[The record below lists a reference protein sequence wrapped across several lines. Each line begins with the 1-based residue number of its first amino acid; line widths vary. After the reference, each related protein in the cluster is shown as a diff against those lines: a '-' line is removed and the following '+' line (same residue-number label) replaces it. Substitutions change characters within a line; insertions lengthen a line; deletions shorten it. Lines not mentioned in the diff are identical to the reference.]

1 MISRKVA
8 ASVAS
13 AIAIT
18 FAPSAFGSVMPQDLP
33 LERLLEQVG
42 SNPELGVEQE
52 RTKSRQARLDIVRL
66 RELPSLQ
73 LSGDGDLA
81 SSSDEQRRITA
92 TVEQTI
98 NDWGALSSN
107 LESASESL
115 EAQRHAIAATETELR
130 RRVVDSFLAVLVSEQ
145 QLAATQTAIATTS
158 DIRSMMQRRVDQRV
172 DAANNLLL
180 IDSRINQ
187 LQSRIFQLNGAKRD
201 AQLNLLQTVGY
212 RADVQKALSCTGSLN
227 EAFLAKLAVEQ
238 SADLAATKARSRS
251 IKAEFGAV
259 DAKRLPAIVA
269 GFSLGR
275 DIDGGDNEA
284 RAFLRVRY
292 NYDLGDRLD
301 AELAELNADYSAS
314 VFEERRLAQA
324 VVKETAGL
332 VNQYQINASQL
343 PLLESLAELR
353 QQQLNSFNRKFS
365 SGKSSLLNLLD
376 AESELLDARLAR
388 VDAFGS
394 ACQAILTLEQLVGRK
409 LRD

>member
-1 MISRKVA
+1 MFSRMVA
-8 ASVAS
+8 VSFASVLSFTFAS
-13 AIAIT
+13 AAM
-18 FAPSAFGSVMPQDLP
+18 SAELHQALTI
-33 LERLLEQVG
+33 ERLLEQVG

-52 RTKSRQARLDIVRL
+52 RSKSRQARLDIVESRK
-66 RELPSLQ
+66 LPTLQ
-73 LSGDGDLA
+73 FSGDGDLV
-81 SSSDEQRRITA
+81 SSSDEQRLITA

-98 NDWGALSSN
+98 IDWGALSSD

-115 EAQRHAIAATETELR
+115 EAQRQSVAATETELR
-130 RRVVDSFLAVLVSEQ
+130 RRVVDSFVAAVVAEQ
-145 QLAATQTAIATTS
+145 QLMSTLTAIATTS
-158 DIRSMMQRRVDQRV
+158 DIRSVMQRRVDQRV
-172 DAANNLLL
+172 DAASDLLL

-187 LQSRIFQLNGAKRD
+187 LESRVFQLRGSQRD
-201 AQLNLLQTVGY
+201 AQLNLLQTVGH
-212 RADVQKALSCTGSLN
+212 RADVQQALSCTGSLD
-227 EAFLAKLAVEQ
+227 EAFLAERAVDQ
-238 SADLAATKARSRS
+238 SAELAATKARSRS

-269 GFSLGR
+269 GVSLSR
-275 DIDGGDNEA
+275 DVDASDDEA

-292 NYDLGDRLD
+292 NYDLGDSLD

-324 VVKETAGL
+324 VVRETAGL
-332 VNQYQINASQL
+332 VNQYQVNASQL

-353 QQQLNSFNRKFS
+353 QQQLDSFSRRFS
-365 SGKSSLLNLLD
+365 SGKSSLLDLLN

-394 ACQAILTLEQLVGRK
+394 ACRAILTLEQLVGRE

>member
-1 MISRKVA
+1 MISRKLT
-8 ASVAS
+8 ASIAS

-18 FAPSAFGSVMPQDLP
+18 FAPPALSSVMPQDLP

-42 SNPELGVEQE
+42 SNPELSVEQE
-52 RTKSRQARLDIVRL
+52 RTKSREARLQIVGL
-66 RELPSLQ
+66 QKLPSLQ
-73 LSGDGDLA
+73 LSGDGDLV

-92 TVEQTI
+92 TVEKTI
-98 NDWGALSSN
+98 IDWGALSSN

-115 EAQRHAIAATETELR
+115 EAQRHSIAATKTKLR
-130 RRVVDSFLAVLVSEQ
+130 RRVVDSYLAALVSEQ
-145 QLAATQTAIATTS
+145 QLAATQKAIATTS
-158 DIRSMMQRRVDQRV
+158 DIRSVMQRRVNQRV

-187 LQSRIFQLNGAKRD
+187 LQSRLFQLNGAKRD
-201 AQLNLLQTVGY
+201 AQLNLLQIVGY
-212 RADVQKALSCTGSLN
+212 RANVQEALSCIGSLD
-227 EAFLAKLAVEQ
+227 EAFLAELAVEQ

-269 GFSLGR
+269 GFSLVR
-275 DIDGGDNEA
+275 DIDGVDDEA
-284 RAFLRVRY
+284 RAFLRIRY
-292 NYDLGDRLD
+292 NYDLWDILGS
-301 AELAELNADYSAS
+301 ELAELNADYSAS

-324 VVKETAGL
+324 VVRETAGL
-332 VNQYQINASQL
+332 VNQYQVNASQL
-343 PLLESLAELR
+343 PLLESLADLR
-353 QQQLNSFNRKFS
+353 QQQLDSFGRKFS
-365 SGKSSLLNLLD
+365 SGKSSLLDLLD

-394 ACQAILTLEQLVGRK
+394 ACHAILTLEQLVGRK

>member
-1 MISRKVA
+1 MISRKLVA
-8 ASVAS
+8 SIAS
-13 AIAIT
+13 AIAMT
-18 FAPSAFGSVMPQDLP
+18 FAPPAFSSVMPQDLP

-42 SNPELGVEQE
+42 SNPELIVEQE
-52 RTKSRQARLDIVRL
+52 RTKSREARLQIVGL
-66 RELPSLQ
+66 QKLPSLQ
-73 LSGDGDLA
+73 LSGDGDLV

-92 TVEQTI
+92 TVEKTI
-98 NDWGALSSN
+98 IDWGAPSSN

-115 EAQRHAIAATETELR
+115 EAQRHSIAATKTKLR
-130 RRVVDSFLAVLVSEQ
+130 RRVVDSYLAALVSEQ
-145 QLAATQTAIATTS
+145 QLAATQKAIATTS
-158 DIRSMMQRRVDQRV
+158 DIRSVMQRRVNQRV

-187 LQSRIFQLNGAKRD
+187 LQSRLFQLNGAKRD

-212 RADVQKALSCTGSLN
+212 RANVQEALSCIGSLD
-227 EAFLAKLAVEQ
+227 EAFLAELAVEQ

-269 GFSLGR
+269 GFSLVR
-275 DIDGGDNEA
+275 DIDGVDDEA
-284 RAFLRVRY
+284 RAFLRIRY
-292 NYDLGDRLD
+292 NYDLGDILES
-301 AELAELNADYSAS
+301 ELAELNADYSAS

-324 VVKETAGL
+324 VVRETAGL
-332 VNQYQINASQL
+332 VNQYQVNASQL
-343 PLLESLAELR
+343 PLLASLAALR
-353 QQQLNSFNRKFS
+353 QQQLDSFSRRFS
-365 SGKSSLLNLLD
+365 SGKSSLLDLLD

>member
-1 MISRKVA
+1 MISRKLT
-8 ASVAS
+8 ASIAS

-18 FAPSAFGSVMPQDLP
+18 FAPPALSSVMPQDLP

-42 SNPELGVEQE
+42 SNPELSVEQE
-52 RTKSRQARLDIVRL
+52 RTKSREARLQIVGL
-66 RELPSLQ
+66 QKLPSLQ
-73 LSGDGDLA
+73 LSGDGDLV

-92 TVEQTI
+92 TVEKTI
-98 NDWGALSSN
+98 IDWGALSSN

-115 EAQRHAIAATETELR
+115 EAQRHSIAATKTKLR
-130 RRVVDSFLAVLVSEQ
+130 RRVVDSYLAALVSEQ
-145 QLAATQTAIATTS
+145 QLAATQKAIATTS
-158 DIRSMMQRRVDQRV
+158 DIRSVMQRRVNQRV

-187 LQSRIFQLNGAKRD
+187 LQSRLFQLNGAKRD

-212 RADVQKALSCTGSLN
+212 RANVQEALSCIGSLD
-227 EAFLAKLAVEQ
+227 EAFLAELAVEQ

-269 GFSLGR
+269 GFSLVR
-275 DIDGGDNEA
+275 DIDGVDDEA
-284 RAFLRVRY
+284 RAFLRIRY
-292 NYDLGDRLD
+292 NYDLGDILES
-301 AELAELNADYSAS
+301 ELAELNADYSAS

-324 VVKETAGL
+324 VVRETAGL
-332 VNQYQINASQL
+332 VNQYQVNASQL
-343 PLLESLAELR
+343 PLLASLAALR
-353 QQQLNSFNRKFS
+353 QQQLDSFSRRFS
-365 SGKSSLLNLLD
+365 SGKSSLLDLLD